1 MKALETRIVPVC
13 FPFQFSHAA
22 CARDGAQPMLQL
34 AFFFFFPQESI
45 ENTHL
50 LDAALALLEKKSI
63 YKEKR
68 SLTIMASWSNHA

>member
-34 AFFFFFPQESI
+34 AFFFFFFPQESI

-50 LDAALALLEKKSI
+50 LDAALAVLEKKH
-63 YKEKR
+63 
-68 SLTIMASWSNHA
+68 L

>member
-34 AFFFFFPQESI
+34 AFFFFPQESI

-68 SLTIMASWSNHA
+68 SLTIMAP

>member
-68 SLTIMASWSNHA
+68 SLTIMAP

>member
-34 AFFFFFPQESI
+34 AFFFFPQESI

-50 LDAALALLEKKSI
+50 LDAALALLEKKAFI
-63 YKEKR
+63 KKN
-68 SLTIMASWSNHA
+68 AA